1 MKNIVLI
8 GMPGCGKSTFGK
20 RIAKRLQLPFYDAD
34 TVLEEREQGV
44 TFEVVG
50 MQTKIALQGVSEEEL
65 KNVIIAYEPVWAIG
79 TGKTATPDVAEETQ
93 AGIRAKL
100 AALYS
105 KEVAENI
112 RIQYGGSMKA
122 DNAEALVSKKDI
134 DGGLIGGAAL
144 KAGSFAEL
152 IANGIKGAQSK

>member
-1 MKNIVLI
+1 MGHQAFPIIIVI
-8 GMPGCGKSTFGK
+8 RGPH
-20 RIAKRLQLPFYDAD
+20 
-34 TVLEEREQGV
+34 
-44 TFEVVG
+44 VG
-50 MQTKIALQGVSEEEL
+50 
-65 KNVIIAYEPVWAIG
+65 
-79 TGKTATPDVAEETQ
+79 
-93 AGIRAKL
+93 
-100 AALYS
+100 
-105 KEVAENI
+105 EVAENI